1 MSRIL
6 IVDDEKELVSVIK
19 RYFSM
24 LGYEV
29 IVAYDGEEAL
39 AQVLKEP
46 DIILLDVSMPK
57 MNGYEVCQKIR
68 EMEDCPIVFLTAKSE
83 IDEKV
88 RGFSVGADDYVVKPF
103 EMEELNARIEAHLRR
118 EKRVKDDKVKI
129 CFRDELTVDY
139 ENRTVQIKDRSIELA
154 KKEFDVISELSL
166 NPGRVLSREQL
177 YVKIWGYDKNGNNE
191 TVTEHIR
198 RIRMKF
204 AEVTDYEYIKTVW
217 GCGYRWN
224 T

>member
-88 RGFSVGADDYVVKPF
+88 RGFSVGAVDYVVKPF

-139 ENRTVQIKDRSIELA
+139 ENRTVQIK
-154 KKEFDVISELSL
+154 VC
-166 NPGRVLSREQL
+166 
-177 YVKIWGYDKNGNNE
+177 KNLG
-191 TVTEHIR
+191 I
-198 RIRMKF
+198 
-204 AEVTDYEYIKTVW
+204 
-217 GCGYRWN
+217 
-224 T
+224 